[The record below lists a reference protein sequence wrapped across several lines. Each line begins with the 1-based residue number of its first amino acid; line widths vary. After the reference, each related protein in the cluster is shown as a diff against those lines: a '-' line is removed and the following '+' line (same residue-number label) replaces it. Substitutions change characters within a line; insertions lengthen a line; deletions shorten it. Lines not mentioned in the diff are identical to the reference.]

1 MEAEALGEDWGW
13 WACREREQRAL
24 AGAAAGDAVCLQS
37 MSEVV
42 GAEVAPRVAAG
53 KQPSAPTGGTV
64 NLERDLGEG
73 FGERKGAS
81 AESDRDRF
89 RLGVD
94 VAGGESG
101 DAGDGLGVEQD
112 EASRETVSRVKRGV
126 REQAAQNLYAL

>member
-1 MEAEALGEDWGW
+1 M
-13 WACREREQRAL
+13 
-24 AGAAAGDAVCLQS
+24 
-37 MSEVV
+37 
-42 GAEVAPRVAAG
+42 APRVAPG

-73 FGERKGAS
+73 FGERKSAP

-126 REQAAQNLYAL
+126 RQQAAQNLYALQVGKRDGLTRGLRIGDVQLTTGTVAFEPNDEQAHPAPP